1 VRCGKLQAVP
11 RDPYEVLGVPRDAD
25 DAQIKKAFRRLA
37 RELHPDNNDAPDAED
52 RFKEAAQAYE
62 ILSDAERRQ
71 TFDRFGHDGLRGGG
85 FQSQTEGFGS
95 FSDLFSA
102 FFGEAFGGGGPAGPA
117 AGEDLLVRLDLDLE
131 QTVKGGRVTLSFDA
145 IITCDT
151 CDGSGANE
159 GSQLTT
165 CARCGGGGE
174 LRAVTRTPFGQVVR
188 AVACDQCGGRGQII
202 EDPCATC
209 RGEGRIVRRR
219 DVEIDIPLGIAHGQR
234 IRLRGEGH
242 AGERGA
248 PAGDLYVQVV
258 VRPHDVFTRD
268 GDDLV
273 AVLPVGAPFAALGTT
288 LELEGFDG
296 PITVEIPAGAQ
307 PGEEVRIAGLGMP
320 RGRDGLRGQLRVVL
334 DVVVPRRLDE
344 RQRELLQQFA
354 DSLEERNLKAPG
366 GLGERLRRLAGRRK

>member
-1 VRCGKLQAVP
+1 MRFGKLQAVP

-37 RELHPDNNDAPDAED
+37 RELHPDNNEAPDAED

-62 ILSDAERRQ
+62 ILSDPERRQ

-102 FFGEAFGGGGPAGPA
+102 FFGEAFGGGGAAGPQ
-117 AGEDLLVRLDLDLE
+117 AGDDLLVRLDLDLE

-159 GSQLTT
+159 GSQMTT
-165 CARCGGGGE
+165 CSRCGGAGE

-248 PAGDLYVQVV
+248 PPGDLYVQVV
-258 VRPHDVFTRD
+258 VRPHDVFSRD
-268 GDDLV
+268 GDDLI

-288 LELEGFDG
+288 LELDGFDG
-296 PITVEIPAGAQ
+296 PITVEVPAGAQ